1 MYVYVCVCIMY
12 VCMYVYV
19 CIMYVLCMYF
29 CFYVNY
35 VYVTTSSP
43 TIPTHLHS
51 PELHVGMPLA
61 ALLEKTL
68 ESKANDLLP
77 QIMDAV
83 ESLRALKPQQGSQS
97 DSGNTQSLT
106 GSQTTPSGSASN
118 PTTEQTAA
126 STTSKKE
133 LGSLDLGLPID
144 IIPGLGAPPKK
155 DLVGGGGEGKTTKP
169 KLKQSDGATLKDG
182 VKGPTRPKMA
192 TTSGNKGTAAVKEGA
207 KEREKEDSKGAIEK
221 ESEMVIGKE
230 KVKMSCKPKNPK
242 EEAKD
247 KPAAGQNKE
256 SLDKPQDRAAVKSH
270 TGGGKEKDKSGD
282 AKKGGKKDGSE
293 IEPTKTELKSEQKE
307 ASKAAV
313 PKSKETE
320 DQLTIPE
327 KEPQDTDTASGSG
340 RRKQHTPTRRSARI
354 ASISE
359 SREQSKQKES
369 ESEEKE
375 DSSPREESD
384 GSEGDTGVEK
394 KQVKPQ
400 RRKRRKRLRETNKA
414 SSSSRK
420 KARVLLSSSS
430 EESEQEESE
439 ADLEKVEE
447 SYKSES
453 EAKEEEEK
461 PSKKVKSKRRRRV
474 QEVSQRQ
481 PKRSRKRDL
490 PQSQEEDTEPQGQ
503 PKRSK
508 IVASSKRSS
517 TTLLKK
523 QFKLKLH
530 RFSSPPVKTRYNR
543 LVKPNRKYSPAGE
556 LSNLESEENSEEQKQ
571 EEEEEEEREE
581 GEKALSESVEGE
593 NRENTSEE
601 ELPPK
606 PATVASKTS
615 KRRTKKKDHLK

>member
-1 MYVYVCVCIMY
+1 M
-12 VCMYVYV
+12 
-19 CIMYVLCMYF
+19 
-29 CFYVNY
+29 
-35 VYVTTSSP
+35 TTSSP

-97 DSGNTQSLT
+97 DSGNAQSLT
-106 GSQTTPSGSASN
+106 GSQATPSGSTSTSN
-118 PTTEQTAA
+118 TTMEPTAT
-126 STTSKKE
+126 SSTSKKE
-133 LGSLDLGLPID
+133 IGTLDLGLPID
-144 IIPGLGAPPKK
+144 IIPGLSAPPKK
-155 DLVGGGGEGKTTKP
+155 DPVGGGGEGKTTKP
-169 KLKQSDGATLKDG
+169 KVKQNDGATLKEG
-182 VKGPTRPKMA
+182 VKGPARPKMA
-192 TTSGNKGTAAVKEGA
+192 AMSGNKGTAAAKECA
-207 KEREKEDSKGAIEK
+207 KEREKEDSRGAIEK
-221 ESEMVIGKE
+221 ESEIVIGKE

-247 KPAAGQNKE
+247 KTAAGQNKE
-256 SLDKPQDRAAVKSH
+256 SSDKPQDKATVKSH

-307 ASKAAV
+307 VSKAGG
-313 PKSKETE
+313 SKETE
-320 DQLTIPE
+320 DQLAIPAE
-327 KEPQDTDTASGSG
+327 KEPQDTDIAGSSS
-340 RRKQHTPTRRSARI
+340 RRKQHTPTRRSVRI

-359 SREQSKQKES
+359 SKEQSKQKES

-375 DSSPREESD
+375 KSSSREESD
-384 GSEGDTGVEK
+384 GSEGDAGVEK
-394 KQVKPQ
+394 KRVKQQ
-400 RRKRRKRLRETNKA
+400 RRKRRKRLRETDKA
-414 SSSSRK
+414 PSSGRK

-430 EESEQEESE
+430 EESEREESE

-453 EAKEEEEK
+453 EAKEEEKK
-461 PSKKVKSKRRRRV
+461 PSKKVKSKSYERRRRRRV
-474 QEVSQRQ
+474 HEASQRQ
-481 PKRSRKRDL
+481 PRRSRKRVL

-508 IVASSKRSS
+508 IVAASKRSS

-530 RFSSPPVKTRYNR
+530 RFSSPPMVKTRYNR

-571 EEEEEEEREE
+571 EEEEEEEEEEE
-581 GEKALSESVEGE
+581 GEKALSESAEGD
-593 NRENTSEE
+593 NTSEE
-601 ELPPK
+601 ELPSK
-606 PATVASKTS
+606 PAKAASKTPR
-615 KRRTKKKDHLK
+615 KRTKK